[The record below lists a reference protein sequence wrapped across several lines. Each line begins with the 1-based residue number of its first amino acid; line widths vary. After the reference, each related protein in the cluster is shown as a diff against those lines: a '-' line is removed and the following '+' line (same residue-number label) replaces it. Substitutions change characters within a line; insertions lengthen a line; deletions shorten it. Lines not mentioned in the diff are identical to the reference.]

1 MNSSFE
7 RLQPSSAAAQQPSS
21 AAQRLEWLYGWDA
34 TPSIVGIHA
43 DSSGQV
49 CVWRRVNGVLTL
61 ERDRFRPFVYAHH
74 TDHIPARSSIEA
86 VRLEGEGYYRYL
98 LSADHAQTLK
108 NALLEGARRG
118 GRTAQSLN
126 DLSEY
131 YTVGL
136 SEQYLMQTGR
146 AYFHGL
152 EYRDLTRL
160 QFDLETTGLSAE
172 AGAKIFMIAVR
183 DSSGFEALLEGNE
196 AQMLRDLVG
205 ILQSRDPDVIEN
217 HNLCGFDLPFLEA
230 RGRALKVRLTLGR
243 VGHALRR
250 ESPKGRWSAAG
261 RELIDTLDAVWRH
274 DFVTRELPSHGLKAV
289 AKHFGLAAPDRVYI
303 PGAEIAST
311 YARDPARVRAYALE
325 DVREVDR
332 LSQRLLPAT
341 FALTKLA
348 PRKYER
354 VASAGTATGILEP
367 LLVRAYLR
375 AGHALPRSAHAHLP
389 HPHEGGAVQLFQ
401 RGVAKNAVKADIASL
416 YPSIMRVHRIGP
428 RCDTLEVLLELV
440 EQMTKTRLEYK
451 RIAKSMPRDHA
462 EFAHADAMQA
472 ALKLII
478 NSAYGYLAA
487 GDMALFADR
496 AAADQITLTGRQ
508 ILETV
513 IAGLRESDVKL
524 LEADT
529 DGVFF
534 ALPDG
539 VTETQAREIVQ
550 QVSDSLADG
559 INLEFDALYPTMLSH
574 DIKNYALLHAD
585 GRITM
590 RGSAFKSTRFE
601 PFGARFLETA
611 MRCVLTDDL
620 PALRQTYVD
629 TLRAILTRQLSAGD
643 VCVLAKLRKPHAKYM
658 ESRAS
663 LREAAYEAALQ
674 SGLDWLPGQRI
685 RWYRAD
691 GGRLVA
697 LPPEIADDRLEG
709 GRDYDAAHYAALFKR
724 TFVGRLEHA
733 LQPEVFAQVFGSDAQ
748 ANLFNVSLETL
759 SVRWV

>member
-1 MNSSFE
+1 MNSSE
-7 RLQPSSAAAQQPSS
+7 AQK
-21 AAQRLEWLYGWDA
+21 LEWLYGWDA
-34 TPSIVGIHA
+34 TLGIVGIHA
-43 DSSGQV
+43 DSRGEV
-49 CVWRRVNGVLTL
+49 CVWRRIDGVLTL
-61 ERDRFRPFVYAHH
+61 ERETFRPFVYAQH
-74 TDHIPARSSIEA
+74 TDHILFPSSIE
-86 VRLEGEGYYRYL
+86 VQRLEGDGFYQYL
-98 LSADHAQTLK
+98 LSASNAQTLK
-108 NALLEGARRG
+108 NALLEGARRS

-126 DLSEY
+126 ELSEY

-146 AYFHGL
+146 AYFRGL
-152 EYRDLTRL
+152 EYKDLTRL
-160 QFDLETTGLSAE
+160 QFDLETTGLSAD
-172 AGAKIFMIAVR
+172 AGGQIFMIAVR
-183 DSSGFEALLEGNE
+183 DSGGFEAVLEGDE
-196 AQMLRDLVG
+196 AQMLRDLASIVQT
-205 ILQSRDPDVIEN
+205 LDPDVLEN

-243 VGHALRR
+243 MGHALRR

-303 PGAEIAST
+303 PGAEIAAT

-367 LLVRAYLR
+367 MLVRAYYR
-375 AGHALPRSAHAHLP
+375 AGHALPRSSHSHLP
-389 HPHEGGAVQLFQ
+389 HPHEGGAVRLFQ
-401 RGVAKNAVKADIASL
+401 RGVARNAVKADIASL

-428 RCDTLEVLLELV
+428 RCDSLGVLLELV
-440 EQMTKTRLEYK
+440 EQMTKTRLEFK
-451 RIAKSMPRDHA
+451 KIAKSVPRDHA
-462 EFAHADAMQA
+462 DFNHADAMQA

-496 AAADQITLTGRQ
+496 AAADQITLTGRR

-513 IAGLRESDVKL
+513 IAGLRESDVTL

-539 VTETQAREIVQ
+539 VTETAARALVQ
-550 QVSDSLADG
+550 SVSDLLADG
-559 INLEFDALYPTMLSH
+559 INLEFDALYVTMLSH

-585 GRITM
+585 GQVTM

-611 MRCVLTDDL
+611 MRCVLNDDL
-620 PALRQTYVD
+620 PALRAAYCQT
-629 TLRAILTRQLSAGD
+629 LHAITTHQLSAAD
-643 VCVLAKLRKPHAKYM
+643 VCVLAKLRKPQDKYM
-658 ESRAS
+658 ETRAN

-685 RWYRAD
+685 RWYRAG

-697 LPPEIADDRLEG
+697 LLPEVADDQFIG
-709 GRDYDAAHYAALFKR
+709 QRDYDAAHYAALFER

-733 LQPEVFAQVFGSDAQ
+733 FTPAVFAQVFRSEAQ
-748 ANLFNVSLETL
+748 AGLFDLSLETL
-759 SVRWV
+759 SVRWVTRADAGGLL

>member
-1 MNSSFE
+1 MT
-7 RLQPSSAAAQQPSS
+7 SSAKPFQPSS
-21 AAQRLEWLYGWDA
+21 AAQKLEWLYGWDA
-34 TPSIVGIHA
+34 TPGIVGIHA
-43 DSSGQV
+43 DPSGDT
-49 CVWRRVNGVLTL
+49 CVWRRSGGALTL
-61 ERDRFRPFVYAHH
+61 ERDQFRPFIYARH
-74 TDHIPARSSIEA
+74 TDHIPARSSIDA
-86 VRLEGEGYYRYL
+86 RRLEGDGFYRYL
-98 LSADHAQTLK
+98 LSAANAQTLK
-108 NALLEGARRG
+108 NALLEGARRN
-118 GRTAQSLN
+118 GRAAQSLK

-136 SEQYLMQTGR
+136 TEQYLMQTGR

-152 EYRDLTRL
+152 EYADLTRL
-160 QFDLETTGLSAE
+160 QFDLETTGLNAD
-172 AGAKIFMIAVR
+172 AGGRIFMIAVR
-183 DSSGFEALLEGNE
+183 DSSGFEALLEGDE
-196 AQMLRDLVG
+196 AQMLRDLVS
-205 ILQSRDPDVIEN
+205 IVQTRDPDVLEN
-217 HNLCGFDLPFLEA
+217 HNLCGFDLPFLET
-230 RGRALKVRLTLGR
+230 RGRALGVRLVLGR

-250 ESPKGRWSAAG
+250 ESPKGRWSAGG

-289 AKHFGLAAPDRVYI
+289 AKHFGLSAPSRVYI
-303 PGAEIAST
+303 PGAEIAAT
-311 YARDPARVRAYALE
+311 YARDPEQVRAYALE

-354 VASAGTATGILEP
+354 VSSAGTATGILEP

-375 AGHALPRSAHAHLP
+375 ASHALPRSAHAHLP

-401 RGVAKNAVKADIASL
+401 RGVARNAVKADIASL

-440 EQMTKTRLEYK
+440 EQMTKTRLEFK
-451 RIAKSMPRDHA
+451 KIAKSVARDHA
-462 EFAHADAMQA
+462 DFAHADAMQA

-496 AAADQITLTGRQ
+496 AAADQITLTGRR

-513 IAGLRESDVKL
+513 VTGLRTHGVTL

-534 ALPDG
+534 SLPDG
-539 VTETQAREIVQ
+539 VNETQARALVR
-550 QVSDSLADG
+550 QVSDSLKEG
-559 INLEFDALYPTMLSH
+559 INLEFDALFDTMLSH
-574 DIKNYALLHAD
+574 DIKNYALLGKD
-585 GRITM
+585 GQITM

-601 PFGARFLETA
+601 PFGTRFLEAA
-611 MRCVLTDDL
+611 MRCVLTNDL
-620 PALRQTYVD
+620 IGLRRVYCE
-629 TLRAILTRQLSAGD
+629 TLHAILTRQLSAAD
-643 VCVLAKLRKPHAKYM
+643 VCVLAKLRKPHAQYM
-658 ESRAS
+658 ESRAA

-674 SGLDWLPGQRI
+674 SGLAWLPGQRI
-685 RWYRAD
+685 RWYRAI

-697 LPPEIADDRLEG
+697 LLPEITDDQLEG
-709 GRDYDAAHYAALFKR
+709 ARDYDAAHYAALFRR
-724 TFVGRLEHA
+724 TFVCRLEHA
-733 LQPEVFAQVFGSDAQ
+733 FTPEVFAQVFRSEAQ
-748 ANLFNVSLETL
+748 ANLFDVSLETL

>member
-1 MNSSFE
+1 MTSSAKPS
-7 RLQPSSAAAQQPSS
+7 QPSSDAQK
-21 AAQRLEWLYGWDA
+21 LEWLYGWDA
-34 TPSIVGIHA
+34 TPGIVGLHA
-43 DSSGQV
+43 DSSGQT
-49 CVWRRVNGVLTL
+49 CVWRRVDGTLTL
-61 ERDRFRPFVYAHH
+61 ERDQFRPFVYAQH
-74 TDHIPARSSIEA
+74 TDHIPTRSSIQA
-86 VRLEGEGYYRYL
+86 VRLEGDGFYQYL
-98 LSADHAQTLK
+98 LSAENAQTLK

-118 GRTAQSLN
+118 GRVAQSLN
-126 DLSEY
+126 DLREY

-136 SEQYLMQTGR
+136 CEQYLMQTGR
-146 AYFHGL
+146 SYFHGL
-152 EYRDLTRL
+152 EYAALTRL

-172 AGAKIFMIAVR
+172 AGGKIFMIAVR
-183 DSSGFEALLEGNE
+183 DSKGFEAVLEGDE
-196 AQMLRDLVG
+196 AQMLRDLVNTV
-205 ILQSRDPDVIEN
+205 QARDPDVIEN
-217 HNLCGFDLPFLEA
+217 HNLCGFDLPFLEV
-230 RGRALKVRLTLGR
+230 RGRALGVRLTLGR
-243 VGHALRR
+243 MGHALRR
-250 ESPKGRWSAAG
+250 DSLKGRWSAAG

-289 AKHFGLAAPDRVYI
+289 AKHFNLAAPDRVYI
-303 PGAEIAST
+303 PGAEIAAT
-311 YARDPARVRAYALE
+311 YARDPEQVRAYALE

-354 VASAGTATGILEP
+354 VSSAGTATGILEP
-367 LLVRAYLR
+367 MLVRAYHR
-375 AGHALPRSAHAHLP
+375 AGHALPRSTHAHLP

-401 RGVAKNAVKADIASL
+401 RGVARNAVKADIASL

-428 RCDTLEVLLELV
+428 RCDTLQVLLELV
-440 EQMTKTRLEYK
+440 EQMTKTRLEHK
-451 RIAKSMPRDHA
+451 KIAKSVPKDHA
-462 EFAHADAMQA
+462 DFAHADAMQA

-496 AAADQITLTGRQ
+496 AAADEITLTGRR

-513 IAGLRESDVKL
+513 ITGLRLRGVTL

-539 VTETQAREIVQ
+539 INELEARDLVQ
-550 QVSDSLADG
+550 QVSDSLTDG

-574 DIKNYALLHAD
+574 DIKNYALLHSD
-585 GRITM
+585 GQITM

-601 PFGARFLETA
+601 PFGARFLEAA
-611 MRCVLTDDL
+611 MRCVLTNDL
-620 PALRQTYVD
+620 SGLRQTYLE
-629 TLRAILTRQLSAGD
+629 THHLILTRQLSAGD
-643 VCVLAKLRKPHAKYM
+643 VCVLSKLRKPQVKYM
-658 ESRAS
+658 ETRAS

-685 RWYRAD
+685 RWYRAT

-697 LPPEIADDRLEG
+697 LLPEVADDQLEG
-709 GRDYDAAHYAALFKR
+709 QRDYDAAHYAALFKR
-724 TFVGRLEHA
+724 TFVCRLEHA
-733 LQPEVFAQVFGSDAQ
+733 FTPEVFAQVFRSTAQ
-748 ANLFNVSLETL
+748 ANLFDLSLETL

>member
-1 MNSSFE
+1 MTSSAKPFH
-7 RLQPSSAAAQQPSS
+7 PSSPTQK
-21 AAQRLEWLYGWDA
+21 LEWLHGWDA
-34 TPSIVGIHA
+34 TPGIVGIRA
-43 DSSGQV
+43 DSGGEV
-49 CVWRRVNGVLTL
+49 CVWRRVDGQLSS
-61 ERDRFRPFVYAHH
+61 ECDQFKPFVYAQH

-86 VRLEGEGYYRYL
+86 QRLEGDGFYRYL
-98 LSADHAQTLK
+98 LSASNAQTLK
-108 NALLEGARRG
+108 NALLEGARRS
-118 GRTAQSLN
+118 GRTAQSLK

-136 SEQYLMQTGR
+136 CEQYLMQTGR
-146 AYFHGL
+146 TYFHGL
-152 EYRDLTRL
+152 EYKDLTRL
-160 QFDLETTGLSAE
+160 QFDLETTGLSAD
-172 AGAKIFMIAVR
+172 AGGKIFMIAVR
-183 DSSGFEALLEGNE
+183 DSSGFEALLEGDE
-196 AQMLRDLVG
+196 AQMLRDLVD
-205 ILQSRDPDVIEN
+205 IVQARDPDVIEN
-217 HNLCGFDLPFLEA
+217 HNLCGFDLPFLET
-230 RGRALKVRLTLGR
+230 RGRALGVRLVLGR
-243 VGHALRR
+243 ARHALRR
-250 ESPKGRWSAAG
+250 ESPKGRWSAGG

-289 AKHFGLAAPDRVYI
+289 AKHFGLAAPNRVYI
-303 PGAEIAST
+303 PGAEIAAT
-311 YARDPARVRAYALE
+311 YARDPDRVRAYALE

-354 VASAGTATGILEP
+354 VSSAGTATGILEP
-367 LLVRAYLR
+367 LLVRAYHR
-375 AGHALPRSAHAHLP
+375 AGHALPRTAHAHLP

-428 RCDTLEVLLELV
+428 RCDSLEVLLELV

-451 RIAKSMPRDHA
+451 KIAKSLPRDHA
-462 EFAHADAMQA
+462 DFAHADAMQA

-487 GDMALFADR
+487 GDIALFADR
-496 AAADQITLTGRQ
+496 AAADQITLTGRR

-513 IAGLRESDVKL
+513 ILGLRTHGVTL

-539 VTETQAREIVQ
+539 VTETQARALVQ

-574 DIKNYALLHAD
+574 DIKNYALLHTD
-585 GRITM
+585 GQITM

-601 PFGARFLETA
+601 PFGARFLEAA
-611 MRCVLTDDL
+611 MRRVLTNDL
-620 PALRQTYVD
+620 TG
-629 TLRAILTRQLSAGD
+629 LRAVYCETLHAILSRQLSASD
-643 VCVLAKLRKPHAKYM
+643 VCVLSKLRKPQDTYM
-658 ESRAS
+658 KSRAS

-685 RWYRAD
+685 RWYRAL

-697 LPPEIADDRLEG
+697 LLFEIADDQLEG
-709 GRDYDAAHYAALFKR
+709 QRDYDAAHYAALFKR
-724 TFVGRLEHA
+724 TFVSRLEHA
-733 LQPEVFAQVFGSDAQ
+733 LEPRVFAQVFRSEAQ
-748 ANLFNVSLETL
+748 ANLFDVNLETL

>member
-1 MNSSFE
+1 MD
-7 RLQPSSAAAQQPSS
+7 SSAADK
-21 AAQRLEWLYGWDA
+21 LEWLYGWNA
-34 TPSIVGIHA
+34 TPGIVGIHA
-43 DSSGQV
+43 DSSGEV
-49 CVWRRVNGVLTL
+49 CVWRRVHGALSL
-61 ERDRFRPFVYAHH
+61 ERDTFRPFVYAQH

-86 VRLEGEGYYRYL
+86 VQLSGDGFYQYL
-98 LSADHAQTLK
+98 LSASNAQTLK
-108 NALLEGARRG
+108 NALLEGARRS
-118 GRTAQSLN
+118 GRVAQSLN

-136 SEQYLMQTGR
+136 TEQYLMQTGR
-146 AYFHGL
+146 AYFHSL

-172 AGAKIFMIAVR
+172 AGGKIFMIAVR
-183 DSSGFEALLEGNE
+183 DSSGFEALLEGDE
-196 AQMLRDLVG
+196 AQMLRDLIQIV
-205 ILQSRDPDVIEN
+205 QTQDPDVLEN
-217 HNLCGFDLPFLEA
+217 HNLCGFDLPFIEA

-243 VGHALRR
+243 VGHVLRR
-250 ESPKGRWSAAG
+250 ESPQGRWSAAG

-303 PGAEIAST
+303 PGAEIAFQ
-311 YARDPARVRAYALE
+311 YARDPDRVRAYALE

-367 LLVRAYLR
+367 MLVRAYHR
-375 AGHALPRSAHAHLP
+375 AGHALPRSENAHLP

-416 YPSIMRVHRIGP
+416 YPSIMRVYRIGP

-440 EQMTKTRLEYK
+440 EQMTKTRLEFK
-451 RIAKSMPRDHA
+451 KIAKSVPRDHA
-462 EFAHADAMQA
+462 DFAHADAMQA

-496 AAADQITLTGRQ
+496 RAADQITLTGRR

-513 IAGLRESDVKL
+513 IAGLRERGVTL

-539 VTETQAREIVQ
+539 VNETQARDLVQ
-550 QVSDSLADG
+550 SLSDVLADG

-574 DIKNYALLHAD
+574 DIKNYALLHSD
-585 GRITM
+585 GQMTM

-611 MRCVLTDDL
+611 MRCVLTSDL
-620 PALRQTYVD
+620 TSLRNVYLE
-629 TLRAILTRQLSAGD
+629 TLSAIQTRQLSAAD

-658 ESRAS
+658 ETRAN

-674 SGLDWLPGQRI
+674 SSLMWLPGQRI
-685 RWYRAD
+685 RWYRAI

-697 LPPEIADDRLEG
+697 LLPEIADDQLEG
-709 GRDYDAAHYAALFKR
+709 QRDYDAAHYAALFKR
-724 TFVGRLEHA
+724 TFVSRLEHA
-733 LQPEVFAQVFGSDAQ
+733 FTPEVFAQVFRSDVQ
-748 ANLFNVSLETL
+748 AGLFDASLETL